1 MGKFRDD
8 PEFWRFQADEV
19 RIKSQLINH
28 PGSRRA
34 ALEIASQYDL
44 IARSVEG
51 RMQELEKRAPAPSA
65 LHRHAIRRK
74 RDRPRPFTRPP
85 L

>member
-8 PEFWRFQADEV
+8 PEFWRQHAEDV
-19 RIKSQLINH
+19 RIKSELNNCS
-28 PGSRRA
+28 GSKRA
-34 ALEIASQYDL
+34 AQEIASQYDL
-44 IARSVEG
+44 IAYGVEE
-51 RMQELEKRAPAPSA
+51 RMNDLEKRAPAPSA

-74 RDRPRPFTRPP
+74 RDQPRLFTRPP

>member
-8 PEFWRFQADEV
+8 PEFWRLHAKEV
-19 RIKSQLINH
+19 RVKSQLINH
-28 PGSRRA
+28 SGSRRA
-34 ALEIASQYDL
+34 AQEIASQYDL
-44 IARSVEG
+44 IACGVEE
-51 RMQELEKRAPAPSA
+51 RMKNLEKRAPAPSA

-74 RDRPRPFTRPP
+74 RDRLRPFTRPP

>member
-8 PEFWRFQADEV
+8 PEFWRHHAEEV
-19 RIKSQLINH
+19 RIKSQLINQ
-28 PGSRRA
+28 PESRRA
-34 ALEIASQYDL
+34 AQEIARQYDL
-44 IARSVEG
+44 IACGVEE
-51 RMQELEKRAPAPSA
+51 RLNDLEKRAPAPSA

-74 RDRPRPFTRPP
+74 RDQSRPFTHPP